1 MENRFLVPVFTPI
14 NDDESINYDA
24 LQKHVESV
32 IKQGADGIYAGG
44 SSAECWMLT
53 TEQRKKTLE
62 AVIEAANGAFVIAQ
76 IGDVGLG
83 LALDLARH
91 AEKAGADMISSV
103 PPFYYGFTFNDCKS
117 YFHALANATSLSMMI
132 YNIPGCT
139 GKLFSADQLTE
150 LMADPKIPCM
160 KFTDTD
166 YFCLERLK
174 EKSGKF
180 LYSGSD
186 ERFISALA
194 AGADGA
200 IGTTFN
206 FQVGKY
212 LDIWTKF
219 KAGDTEGALK
229 VQKSANRV
237 TEAVIQ
243 NGTIAASKFVTSLK
257 GIPMGNAFKPFAE
270 LNQDQK
276 KLLTK
281 IAEEEGII

>member
-83 LALDLARH
+83 LALDLAKH

-270 LNQDQK
+270 LNDGQK